1 MKRAALIITE
11 ADVIYWEATVSD
23 EPFEIEG
30 GDREMD
36 PQLLADLRTL
46 ITAGERHHGTEID
59 AKRAAARVRTLLPKE
74 DEDE

>member
-30 GDREMD
+30 GDRETD

-46 ITAGERHHGTEID
+46 ASPG
-59 AKRAAARVRTLLPKE
+59 KRSYAAIASARRRVRALLPG